1 MADTDFYGR
10 IHPYIQRPDPMDCW
24 EMEAPPLPQTML
36 LNFYTMPVICKPSG
50 PVLRKKKIWCCSPMN
65 WGRAVKWS
73 VRGWRA
79 MSGGAGKTRQSLPA
93 LGVVPA
99 GLEEIKSAVSS
110 E

>member
-1 MADTDFYGR
+1 
-10 IHPYIQRPDPMDCW
+10 
-24 EMEAPPLPQTML
+24 
-36 LNFYTMPVICKPSG
+36 
-50 PVLRKKKIWCCSPMN
+50 MN